1 MRNSELSS
9 AFAAFAREQA
19 HGVSPRYERLAL
31 AVADR
36 PVLGAALLAAPEPL
50 RAPDLLFGA
59 AQYVVRGEAAGHPLG
74 AYLPTLGGF
83 REPGD
88 GLVEAFASLAD
99 EYGHALARVCATRSV
114 QSNEA
119 SRCAVLRPALG
130 LAAQLV
136 GGPLALVELG
146 TSAGLLLL
154 PDRYGY
160 VYKGPTEFRCGRV
173 DAPPRLVFD
182 CKVRGPGY
190 PEGLDVEPDVAA
202 RVGIDVAPL
211 DADDPDDV
219 RWLRAAV
226 WPEHIA
232 RLGRLDAALD
242 EVRNVRPELRRGHAG
257 ELIGPVLEEVEPGL
271 VPCVIATNVLGY
283 LPADELTA
291 VLRCLDMY
299 GRDRDLLVVLND
311 LPSRGAARFAPPS
324 ADYLDSARAAGALT
338 LVAYTG
344 GVPSVEMLGRSGAF
358 GSSIEW
364 APRSYRYAL
373 DLGAS

>member
-1 MRNSELSS
+1 MRDAELSA
-9 AFAAFAREQA
+9 AFAAFAREQC
-19 HGVSPRYERLAL
+19 HDVSPRYERLAL

-36 PVLGAALLAAPEPL
+36 PALGAVLLAAPEPL

-59 AQYVVRGEAAGHPLG
+59 VQFVLLGEAAGHPLAG
-74 AYLPTLGGF
+74 YLPTLGGL

-88 GLVEAFASLAD
+88 GLVEAFASLVD
-99 EYGHALARVCATRSV
+99 GYGDVLARVCATRSV

-119 SRCAVLRPALG
+119 SRCSVLRPALG
-130 LAAQLV
+130 LAAQLA
-136 GGPLALVELG
+136 GGPLALIELG

-160 VYKGPTEFRCGRV
+160 VYKGQREVRCGRP
-173 DAPPRLVFD
+173 DAPQRLVFD
-182 CKVRGPGY
+182 CAVRGGTF
-190 PEGLDVEPDVAA
+190 PEGLDVEPEIAERIGVDL
-202 RVGIDVAPL
+202 APL

-226 WPEHIA
+226 WPEHIG

-242 EVRNVRPELRRGHAG
+242 EVRKVRPALRRGHAG
-257 ELIGPVLEEVEPGL
+257 DLIGPVLADVEQGL
-271 VPCVIATNVLGY
+271 VPCVVATNVLGY
-283 LPADELTA
+283 LPPDELTA
-291 VLRCLDMY
+291 VLHCLDAY

-311 LPSRGAARFAPPS
+311 LPARGAARFAPEA
-324 ADYLDSARAAGALT
+324 ADYLDPARAAGALT

-344 GVPSVEMLGRSGAF
+344 GMPSVEMLGRSGPF

-364 APRSYRYAL
+364 APRSCRYAL
-373 DLGAS
+373 DT